1 MITTL
6 IISISVFILLTS
18 SIMFFPSFKL
28 GNLKIGTYWVIAL
41 FGAILLI
48 IFNQVKIDEAFNSL
62 TADTEINPL
71 KILTLFLSMTFLS
84 IILDEFGL
92 FRWAS
97 VKAVK
102 LAKSNQISIFLSLYF
117 LSAILTVFTSNDI
130 VILTLTPFICF
141 LCKNIKVNPIPY
153 LIGEF
158 MAANT
163 YSMMLIIGNP
173 TNIYLATS
181 NGITFIEYVK
191 VMALPT
197 IISGIVEVLL
207 ILLIFNKQLKEKI
220 EKVDDEF
227 KIDDKVGAVIATLHL
242 FICLVFLVISNYLNI
257 EMWLVSLASALSL
270 LIILLILK
278 IVRRREDS
286 TLVNSFKRLPYE
298 LIPFVLSMF
307 VIIIALDQNNIT
319 DKLSEILN
327 FGNTTFTYG
336 ISSYLAS
343 NIINNIPMS
352 MLFSKLVGLLDSEI
366 ITKATYASIVGSNI
380 GAFLTP
386 IGALAGI
393 MFTSLT
399 EKYGTKLN
407 FRTFT
412 KYGFLIS
419 IPVLLVALLVLNFMF

>member
-207 ILLIFNKQLKEKI
+207 IFNKQLKEKI

-227 KIDDKVGAVIATLHL
+227 KIDDKVGSVIATLHL

-278 IVRRREDS
+278 IVRRREDEA
-286 TLVNSFKRLPYE
+286 LINSFKRLPYE

-419 IPVLLVALLVLNFMF
+419 VPVLLIALLVLNFMF